1 MISARHLLK
10 IKGFSHVVSPFVKI
24 RITGAKSDKKEVTLK
39 SVSHNGFNPIW
50 QEQVAEFRISNPDA
64 ASLIFG
70 IFDKE
75 TNGTNI
81 MPKSKKGKIGVG
93 LGSIA
98 GVGLVV
104 GATIATGGMAA
115 PLAVAGLTVAGAAVA
130 GGAAAGTFQRSR
142 LAIHMTPVKCIQEG
156 YRVIEL
162 RDNSGE
168 THPLFDALVKVT
180 ITKLQKK

>member
-98 GVGLVV
+98 GVGLV
-104 GATIATGGMAA
+104 
-115 PLAVAGLTVAGAAVA
+115 AGAAVA

-156 YRVIEL
+156 
-162 RDNSGE
+162 
-168 THPLFDALVKVT
+168 
-180 ITKLQKK
+180 